1 MRNILAI
8 VERELRA
15 YFNSPI
21 AYVILTIFVLLSGI
35 FFRSILAQVLELGL
49 RSQFQAQQLGPRPMD
64 MPGMIS
70 RGFLSTM
77 SVILLFIMPILTMGL
92 FSEEKKRGTI
102 ELLLTAPLTDLQ
114 VVLGKFFAAGAF
126 FIILLLSTWVPMAVL
141 YLYSTPGPASG
152 PILTAYLGLLLYGL
166 AIVAIGLFI
175 STLTENQIIAAV
187 LSFGTI
193 MILWLVDV
201 VANNSDSPTSKSVLT
216 YLSIL
221 SHLDDFMKGVLST
234 SNIIF
239 YVSLMLVGLF
249 LTYRSLD
256 SLRWRG

>member
-1 MRNILAI
+1 
-8 VERELRA
+8 
-15 YFNSPI
+15 
-21 AYVILTIFVLLSGI
+21 
-35 FFRSILAQVLELGL
+35 
-49 RSQFQAQQLGPRPMD
+49 
-64 MPGMIS
+64 MPGIVS

-77 SVILLFIMPILTMGL
+77 SVILLFVMPMLTMGL

-114 VVLGKFFAAGAF
+114 VVLGKFFAAAAF
-126 FIILLLSTWVPMAVL
+126 YVILLLSTWIPMGVL
-141 YLYSTPGPASG
+141 YLYGSPASA

-166 AIVAIGLFI
+166 AILAIGLFI
-175 STLTENQIIAAV
+175 STLTENQIIAAI

-193 MILWLVDV
+193 MVLWLVDV
-201 VANNSDSPTSKSVLT
+201 VAQNTDSATSKGVLT

-221 SHLDDFMKGVLST
+221 SHLDDFMKGVLAS

-239 YVSLMLVGLF
+239 YVSLMLVALF
-249 LTYRSLD
+249 LTYRSID

>member
-15 YFNSPI
+15 YFISPI
-21 AYVILTIFVLLSGI
+21 AYVVLTIFVFLSGL
-35 FFRSILAQVLELGL
+35 FFRSILAQVLQMGL
-49 RSQFQAQQLGPRPMD
+49 MSQIQAQQLGPRPMD
-64 MPGMIS
+64 MPGMIT

-77 SVILLFIMPILTMGL
+77 SVILLFVMPMLTMGL

-114 VVLGKFFAAGAF
+114 VVLGKFFAGAAF
-126 FIILLLSTWVPMAVL
+126 FVILLFTLWIPTGVL
-141 YLYSTPGPASG
+141 YLYSTPASG

-166 AIVAIGLFI
+166 ALVAIGVFI

-193 MILWLVDV
+193 MVLWLIDV
-201 VANNSDSPTSKSVLT
+201 LANNADSATSKQVLS

-221 SHLDDFMKGVLST
+221 SHLDDFMKGVLAT
-234 SNIIF
+234 SHIIF
-239 YVSLMLVGLF
+239 YLSLMLVALF
-249 LTYRSLD
+249 LTYRSID

>member
-15 YFNSPI
+15 YFSSPI
-21 AYVILTIFVLLSGI
+21 AYVVLTIFVFLSGI
-35 FFRSILAQVLELGL
+35 FFRSILAQVMQMGL
-49 RSQFQAQQLGPRPMD
+49 ISQMQAQQLGPRPMD

-77 SVILLFIMPILTMGL
+77 SVILLFIMPMLTMGL

-102 ELLLTAPLTDLQ
+102 ELLLTSPLTDLQ
-114 VVLGKFFAAGAF
+114 VVLGKFFAAASF
-126 FIILLLSTWVPMAVL
+126 FVILLLSTLIPMAVL
-141 YLYSTPGPASG
+141 YLFGQPASG

-193 MILWLVDV
+193 MVLWLVDV
-201 VANNSDSPTSKSVLT
+201 VANNAESPTSKGVLT

-234 SNIIF
+234 SHIIF
-239 YVSLMLVGLF
+239 YISLMLVGLF
-249 LTYRSLD
+249 LTYRSID

>member
-15 YFNSPI
+15 YFTSPI
-21 AYVILTIFVLLSGI
+21 AYVVLTIFVFLSGL
-35 FFRSILAQVLELGL
+35 FFRSILAQVLQMGL
-49 RSQFQAQQLGPRPMD
+49 MSQLQAQQLGPRAMD
-64 MPGMIS
+64 MPGMIT

-77 SVILLFIMPILTMGL
+77 SVILLFVMPMLTMGL
-92 FSEEKKRGTI
+92 FSEEKRRGTI

-114 VVLGKFFAAGAF
+114 VVLGKFFAGVTF
-126 FIILLLSTWVPMAVL
+126 FLILLLTTWIPTGFL
-141 YLYSTPGPASG
+141 YLYSSPASG
-152 PILTAYLGLLLYGL
+152 PIFTAYLGLLLYGL
-166 AIVAIGLFI
+166 ALIAIGLFI

-193 MILWLVDV
+193 MVLWLVDV
-201 VANNSDSPTSKSVLT
+201 LANNADSTTGKAVLT
-216 YLSIL
+216 YLSII

-234 SNIIF
+234 SHIVF
-239 YVSLMLVGLF
+239 YMSLMLVALF
-249 LTYRSLD
+249 LTYRSID

>member
-1 MRNILAI
+1 MRNIIAI

-21 AYVILTIFVLLSGI
+21 AYVVLTIFIFLSGL
-35 FFRSILAQVLELGL
+35 FFRSILAQALQMGL
-49 RSQFQAQQLGPRPMD
+49 MSQVQGPRPMD

-77 SVILLFIMPILTMGL
+77 SVILLFIMPMLTMGL

-102 ELLLTAPLTDLQ
+102 ELLLTAPLTDVQ

-126 FIILLLSTWVPMAVL
+126 FVILLLSTWLPMTVL
-141 YLYSTPGPASG
+141 YLYSNPGPASG

-187 LSFGTI
+187 LSFGAI
-193 MILWLVDV
+193 MVLWLVDV
-201 VANNSDSPTSKSVLT
+201 VANNADSPTSKSILT

-234 SNIIF
+234 SNVIF
-239 YVSLMLVGLF
+239 YISLMLVGLF
-249 LTYRSLD
+249 LTFRSLD

>member
-1 MRNILAI
+1 MRNISAI

-21 AYVILTIFVLLSGI
+21 AYVVLTIFIFLSGL
-35 FFRSILAQVLELGL
+35 FFRSILAQVMQMALM
-49 RSQFQAQQLGPRPMD
+49 SQMQAQQLGPRPID
-64 MPGMIS
+64 MPGIIS

-77 SVILLFIMPILTMGL
+77 SVILLFVMPMLTMGL

-102 ELLLTAPLTDLQ
+102 ELLLTSPLTDLQ

-126 FIILLLSTWVPMAVL
+126 YLILLLSTWIPMGVL
-141 YLYSTPGPASG
+141 YLYGSPASG

-166 AIVAIGLFI
+166 AILAVGLFI
-175 STLTENQIIAAV
+175 STLTENQIIAAI

-193 MILWLVDV
+193 MVLWLVDV
-201 VANNSDSPTSKSVLT
+201 VAQNSESATSKGVLT

-221 SHLDDFMKGVLST
+221 SHLDDFMKGVLAS
-234 SNIIF
+234 SNVIF
-239 YVSLMLVGLF
+239 YLSLMLVALF
-249 LTYRSLD
+249 LTYRSID

>member
-21 AYVILTIFVLLSGI
+21 AYVVLTIFIFLSGL
-35 FFRSILAQVLELGL
+35 FFTQILSQVMQMGL
-49 RSQFQAQQLGPRPMD
+49 MSQMRAQQTGPQPMD

-70 RGFLSTM
+70 RGFLSTT
-77 SVILLFIMPILTMGL
+77 SVILLFMMPMLTMGL

-102 ELLLTAPLTDLQ
+102 ELLLTAPLTDVQ
-114 VVLGKFFAAGAF
+114 VVLGKFFGAAAF
-126 FIILLLSTWVPMAVL
+126 YLIMLVSTWIPMAVL
-141 YLYSTPGPASG
+141 YLYGSPASG
-152 PILTAYLGLLLYGL
+152 PILAAYLGLLLYGM
-166 AIVAIGLFI
+166 AILAIGLFI
-175 STLTENQIIAAV
+175 STLTENQIVAAV

-193 MILWLVDV
+193 LVLWLVDA
-201 VANNSDSPTSKSVLT
+201 VAQRADSPTTKGVFT

-221 SHLDDFMKGVLST
+221 NHLDDFLKGVLST
-234 SNIIF
+234 SHIIF
-239 YVSLMLVGLF
+239 YVSLMLMALF
-249 LTYRSLD
+249 LTYRSID

>member
-8 VERELRA
+8 IERELRA
-15 YFNSPI
+15 YFIYPV
-21 AYVILTIFVLLSGI
+21 AYVVLTSFVFLSGL
-35 FFRSILAQVLELGL
+35 FFRSILAQVLQMGL
-49 RSQFQAQQLGPRPMD
+49 LAQLRGQQLGPRAMD
-64 MPGMIS
+64 MPGMIT

-77 SVILLFIMPILTMGL
+77 SVILLFVMPMLTMGL

-102 ELLLTAPLTDLQ
+102 ELLLTSPVTDLQ
-114 VVLGKFFAAGAF
+114 VVLGKFLAAGAF
-126 FIILLLSTWVPMAVL
+126 FVILLLTTWIPTGIL
-141 YLYSTPGPASG
+141 YLYSSPASG

-166 AIVAIGLFI
+166 ALVAIGVFI

-193 MILWLVDV
+193 MVLWLIDV
-201 VANNSDSPTSKSVLT
+201 LANNAESANSKAVLS

-234 SNIIF
+234 SHIIF
-239 YVSLMLVGLF
+239 YVSLMVVGLF
-249 LTYRSLD
+249 LTYRSID

>member
-8 VERELRA
+8 IERELRA
-15 YFNSPI
+15 YFISPV
-21 AYVILTIFVLLSGI
+21 AYLVLTIFVFLSGL
-35 FFRSILAQVLELGL
+35 FFRSILAQVMLMALM
-49 RSQFQAQQLGPRPMD
+49 SQMQAQQLGPHLMD

-77 SVILLFIMPILTMGL
+77 SVILLFIMPMLTMGL

-102 ELLLTAPLTDLQ
+102 ELLLTSPVTDLQ
-114 VVLGKFFAAGAF
+114 VVLGKFFAAVAF
-126 FIILLLSTWVPMAVL
+126 FVILLLTTWIPTGFL
-141 YLYSTPGPASG
+141 YWYSSPASG

-166 AIVAIGLFI
+166 ALMAIGLFI

-187 LSFGTI
+187 ISFGAI
-193 MILWLVDV
+193 MVLWLVDV
-201 VANNSDSPTSKSVLT
+201 VATNAESPTSKGLLT

-234 SNIIF
+234 SHIIF
-239 YVSLMLVGLF
+239 YLSLMLLALF
-249 LTYRSLD
+249 LTYRSID
-256 SLRWRG
+256 SLRWRA

>member
-15 YFNSPI
+15 YFSSPI
-21 AYVILTIFVLLSGI
+21 AYVVLTIFVFLAGI
-35 FFRSILAQVLELGL
+35 FFRSILSQVMQMAFAAQM
-49 RSQFQAQQLGPRPMD
+49 QAQQLGPRPMD

-77 SVILLFIMPILTMGL
+77 SVILLFIMPMLTMGL

-114 VVLGKFFAAGAF
+114 VVLGKFFAAGTF
-126 FIILLLSTWVPMAVL
+126 FLIMLGLTWVPMSIL
-141 YLYSTPGPASG
+141 YMYGSPASG

-166 AIVAIGLFI
+166 AIIAVGLFI

-187 LSFGTI
+187 ISFGAI
-193 MILWLVDV
+193 MMLWLVDV
-201 VANNSDSPTSKSVLT
+201 LASNAEAGSKEVL
-216 YLSIL
+216 
-221 SHLDDFMKGVLST
+221 
-234 SNIIF
+234 
-239 YVSLMLVGLF
+239 
-249 LTYRSLD
+249 
-256 SLRWRG
+256 

>member
-1 MRNILAI
+1 MRNISAI

-15 YFNSPI
+15 YFSSPI
-21 AYVILTIFVLLSGI
+21 AYVVLTIFIFLSGI
-35 FFRSILAQVLELGL
+35 FFRSILAQVMQMALM
-49 RSQFQAQQLGPRPMD
+49 SQMQAQQLGPRPID
-64 MPGMIS
+64 MPGIVS

-77 SVILLFIMPILTMGL
+77 SVILLFVMPMLTMGL

-126 FIILLLSTWVPMAVL
+126 YLILLLSTWIPMGVL
-141 YLYSTPGPASG
+141 YLYGSPASA

-166 AIVAIGLFI
+166 AILAIGLFI
-175 STLTENQIIAAV
+175 STLTENQIIAAI

-193 MILWLVDV
+193 MVLWLVDV
-201 VANNSDSPTSKSVLT
+201 VAQNTDSATSKGVLT

-221 SHLDDFMKGVLST
+221 SHLDDFMKGVLAS

-239 YVSLMLVGLF
+239 YVSLMLVALF
-249 LTYRSLD
+249 LTYRSID

>member
-21 AYVILTIFVLLSGI
+21 AYVVLTIFVFLSGL
-35 FFRSILAQVLELGL
+35 FFRSILAQVMEMGL
-49 RSQFQAQQLGPRPMD
+49 MSQMQAQQFGPRPMD

-77 SVILLFIMPILTMGL
+77 SVILLFIMPMLTMGL

-114 VVLGKFFAAGAF
+114 VVLGKFLAAASF
-126 FIILLLSTWVPMAVL
+126 FVILLSTTWIPMAVL
-141 YLYSTPGPASG
+141 YLYSDPASG

-166 AIVAIGLFI
+166 AIVAVGLFI

-193 MILWLVDV
+193 MVLWLVDV
-201 VANNSDSPTSKSVLT
+201 VANNAESPASKAVLT

-234 SNIIF
+234 SHIIF

-249 LTYRSLD
+249 LTYRSID

>member
-15 YFNSPI
+15 YFSSPI
-21 AYVILTIFVLLSGI
+21 AYVVLTIFVFLSGI
-35 FFRSILAQVLELGL
+35 FFRSILAQVMQMGL
-49 RSQFQAQQLGPRPMD
+49 ISQMQAQQLGPRPMD

-77 SVILLFIMPILTMGL
+77 SVILLFIMPMLTMGL

-102 ELLLTAPLTDLQ
+102 ELLLTSPVTDLQ
-114 VVLGKFFAAGAF
+114 VVLGKFFAAGTF
-126 FIILLLSTWVPMAVL
+126 FIILLLSTFIPMAVL
-141 YLYSTPGPASG
+141 YLYSSPASG

-166 AIVAIGLFI
+166 SIVAIGLFI

-193 MILWLVDV
+193 MVLWLVDV
-201 VANNSDSPTSKSVLT
+201 VATNAESPTSKGVLT

-234 SNIIF
+234 SHIIF

-249 LTYRSLD
+249 LTYRSID

>member
-1 MRNILAI
+1 MRNISAI

-21 AYVILTIFVLLSGI
+21 AYVVLTIFIFLSGI
-35 FFRSILAQVLELGL
+35 FFRSILAQVMQMALM
-49 RSQFQAQQLGPRPMD
+49 SQMQAQQLGPRPID
-64 MPGMIS
+64 MPGIIS

-77 SVILLFIMPILTMGL
+77 SVILLFVMPMLTMGL

-126 FIILLLSTWVPMAVL
+126 YVILLLTTWIPMGVL
-141 YLYSTPGPASG
+141 YLYGSPASA

-166 AIVAIGLFI
+166 AILAIGLFI
-175 STLTENQIIAAV
+175 STLTENQIIAAI

-193 MILWLVDV
+193 MVLWLVDV
-201 VANNSDSPTSKSVLT
+201 VAQNSDSATSKGVLT

-221 SHLDDFMKGVLST
+221 SHLDDFMKGVLAS

-239 YVSLMLVGLF
+239 YVSLMLVALF
-249 LTYRSLD
+249 LTYRSVD